1 MRPTIT
7 RVEFVNHGAKTRM
20 TLSAEPYPA
29 GRGEAEAGWAA
40 EFDRLAALCIGPQAA
55 PARVSPIRAAP
66 DIS

>member
-7 RVEFVNHGAKTRM
+7 RVEFVNHEAKTRM

-40 EFDRLAALCIGPQAA
+40 EFDRLAALVAA
-55 PARVSPIRAAP
+55 
-66 DIS
+66 